1 MNFSEKLKEIRKNE
15 GLSQE
20 QLAEKIGV
28 SRQAITKWETGK
40 GLPDVENMVIIAE
53 IFKTTL
59 DELLRDSI
67 AKQEQEKSVFV
78 SETIYDIDCEKHFD
92 VNIGNAAVITL
103 SSGTDEKLHI
113 KLSSETFDNLDTMF
127 KIKLDE
133 RKNRLDV
140 NCLNKNKL
148 SRYELEDA
156 LMVEIT
162 LPDKYSDHCEVS
174 ACVKLLVVK
183 DLHLRR
189 LEYDGT
195 AERVRISGSSGSLEF
210 TSKTDYDITI
220 DKITGS
226 LDINQWK
233 AKAIVHL
240 PEDNIVKVIN
250 KGRKCDVYY
259 MKEDKV
265 IEYENFTDSENELSV
280 SGIFS
285 ELIIDLTRK
294 IADGTTDIP
303 LIGS

>member
-59 DELLRDSI
+59 DELLRDSAAI
-67 AKQEQEKSVFV
+67 ARQEEEKPVFT

-92 VNIGNAAVITL
+92 IHIGNAAAITL

-113 KLSSETFDNLDTMF
+113 KLSSDTLENLDTMF

-133 RKNRLDV
+133 KKNRLDV

-148 SRYELEDA
+148 SRYEVEDS
-156 LMVEIT
+156 LKIQIL
-162 LPDKYSDHCEVS
+162 LPDQYADHCEI
-174 ACVKLLVVK
+174 AAYVKCLEIRNLQ
-183 DLHLRR
+183 LRR
-189 LEYDGT
+189 LEYDGS
-195 AERVRISGSSGSLEF
+195 AEQILISNSSGSLEF
-210 TSKTDYDITI
+210 TAKTDCDIVVDQI
-220 DKITGS
+220 MGR

-233 AKAIVHL
+233 AKAIVHI
-240 PEDNIVKVIN
+240 PENHMVPVMN
-250 KGRKCDVYY
+250 RGRKCAVYY
-259 MKEDKV
+259 VKDGKV
-265 IEYENFTDSENELSV
+265 TECEEFADDENLLCV
-280 SGIFS
+280 SGIGS
-285 ELIIDLTRK
+285 ELIVDLTK
-294 IADGTTDIP
+294 NGP
-303 LIGS
+303 S

>member
-59 DELLRDSI
+59 DELLRDSA
-67 AKQEQEKSVFV
+67 AKQERETPVFV

-92 VNIGNAAVITL
+92 VNIGNAAAILL

-113 KLSSETFDNLDTMF
+113 KLSSETLENLDTMF
-127 KIKLDE
+127 KIRLDEKKNKLDV
-133 RKNRLDV
+133 K
-140 NCLNKNKL
+140 CLNKNKL
-148 SRYELEDA
+148 SRYEAEDS

-162 LPDKYSDHCEVS
+162 LPDKYSDHCEIEAS
-174 ACVKLLVVK
+174 VKLLMIEG
-183 DLHLRR
+183 LHLRR

-195 AERVRISGSSGSLEF
+195 AEQVVISDSSGSLEF

-220 DKITGS
+220 DKITGT

-240 PEDNIVKVIN
+240 PEDHIVNVIN

-259 MKEDKV
+259 MKEDHV
-265 IEYENFTDSENELSV
+265 IEYENVTNGEDKLSV

-285 ELIIDLTRK
+285 ELIVDLTK
-294 IADGTTDIP
+294 NN
-303 LIGS
+303 

>member
-20 QLAEKIGV
+20 QLAAKIGV

-59 DELLRDSI
+59 DDLLRDS
-67 AKQEQEKSVFV
+67 AAASQKQDTPVYT

-92 VNIGNAAVITL
+92 VNIGAAATIKL

-113 KLSSETFDNLDTMF
+113 KLSSETFEDLGTMF

-133 RKNRLDV
+133 RKNKLDV

-148 SRYELEDA
+148 SRYEVEDS
-156 LMVEIT
+156 LMVEII
-162 LPDKYSDHCEVS
+162 LPKKYSDHCEIAAS
-174 ACVKLLVVK
+174 VKLLVIK
-183 DLHLRR
+183 ELHLRR
-189 LEYDGT
+189 LEYDGD
-195 AERVRISGSSGSLEF
+195 AQQVLISDSSGSLEF
-210 TSKTDYDITI
+210 TAKTNYDITI
-220 DKITGS
+220 DKITGK

-233 AKAIVHL
+233 AKAIVHI
-240 PEDNIVKVIN
+240 PEENIVNVIN

-259 MKEDKV
+259 RKEDNT
-265 IEYENFTDSENELSV
+265 IEYENTVDSENELSI

-285 ELIIDLTRK
+285 ELVVDLT
-294 IADGTTDIP
+294 
-303 LIGS
+303 

>member
-40 GLPDVENMVIIAE
+40 GLPDVENMIIIAE

-59 DELLRDSI
+59 DELLRDTA
-67 AKQEQEKSVFV
+67 AKQEQALPVFV

-92 VNIGNAAVITL
+92 VNIGNAAAIIL

-113 KLSSETFDNLDTMF
+113 KLSSETFENLDAMF

-133 RKNRLDV
+133 KKNKLDV

-148 SRYELEDA
+148 SRYELEDS
-156 LMVEIT
+156 LTIEIT
-162 LPDKYSDHCEVS
+162 LPDKYSDHCEIS
-174 ACVKLLVVK
+174 ASVRLLVVK
-183 DLHLRR
+183 GLHLRR

-195 AERVRISGSSGSLEF
+195 AKQVLISDSSGSLEF
-210 TSKTDYDITI
+210 TSKTDYDITV
-220 DKITGS
+220 DKITGT

-233 AKAIVHL
+233 AKAVVHL
-240 PEDNIVKVIN
+240 PEDTMVNVIN
-250 KGRKCDVYY
+250 KGRKCDIYY
-259 MKEDKV
+259 KKEDA
-265 IEYENFTDSENELSV
+265 IAEYENSTDSENKLCV
-280 SGIFS
+280 SGIMS
-285 ELIIDLTRK
+285 ELIVDLTK
-294 IADGTTDIP
+294 
-303 LIGS
+303 

>member
-40 GLPDVENMVIIAE
+40 GLPDIENMVIIAE

-59 DELLRDSI
+59 DELLRNS
-67 AKQEQEKSVFV
+67 AVKQKQEMPVYT

-92 VNIGNAAVITL
+92 VSIGSAATIIL

-113 KLSSETFDNLDTMF
+113 RLSSETLENLDTMF

-133 RKNRLDV
+133 KKNKLDV

-148 SRYELEDA
+148 SRYEAEDS
-156 LMVEIT
+156 LTVTIT
-162 LPDKYSDHCEVS
+162 LPDKYSDHCEIEAS
-174 ACVKLLVVK
+174 VKRLIIK
-183 DLHLRR
+183 SFHLRR
-189 LEYDGT
+189 LEYDGD
-195 AERVRISGSSGSLEF
+195 AEQVLISDSSGSLEF
-210 TSKTDYDITI
+210 TAKTDYDITI
-220 DKITGS
+220 DKITGT

-240 PEDNIVKVIN
+240 PEENIVNVIN

-259 MKEDKV
+259 MKEDTV
-265 IEYENFTDSENELSV
+265 IEYENFADEENELSV
-280 SGIFS
+280 SGMFS
-285 ELIIDLTRK
+285 ELTVDLTK
-294 IADGTTDIP
+294 KE
-303 LIGS
+303 

>member
-59 DELLRDSI
+59 DDLLRDSAFAARQE
-67 AKQEQEKSVFV
+67 AKRPVFT
-78 SETIYDIDCEKHFD
+78 SETIYDIDREKHFD
-92 VNIGNAAVITL
+92 INIGNASTIIL

-113 KLSSETFDNLDTMF
+113 RLSSDTLENLDTMF

-133 RKNRLDV
+133 KKNRLDV

-148 SRYELEDA
+148 SRYEAEDS
-156 LMVEIT
+156 LKIEIS
-162 LPDKYSDHCEVS
+162 LPAQYSDHCEIG
-174 ACVKLLVVK
+174 AYVKFLEIR

-189 LEYDGT
+189 LEYDGG
-195 AERVRISGSSGSLEF
+195 AKQILISNVNGSLEF
-210 TSKTDYDITI
+210 TAKTDYNITV
-220 DKITGS
+220 DKITGR

-233 AKAIVHL
+233 AKAIVHI
-240 PEDNIVKVIN
+240 PENHMVPVTN
-250 KGRKCDVYY
+250 KGRKCAVYY
-259 MKEDKV
+259 VKDGNV
-265 IEYENFTDSENELSV
+265 TEYENSADGENELSV
-280 SGIFS
+280 SGILS
-285 ELIIDLTRK
+285 ELIV
-294 IADGTTDIP
+294 DITK
-303 LIGS
+303 SDF

>member
-1 MNFSEKLKEIRKNE
+1 MNFSEKLKEIRKDK

-59 DELLRDSI
+59 DELLRDSAI
-67 AKQEQEKSVFV
+67 KQESEKPVFI

-92 VNIGNAAVITL
+92 INIGNASAIIL

-113 KLSSETFDNLDTMF
+113 KLSSETLENLDAMF

-133 RKNRLDV
+133 KKNKLDV
-140 NCLNKNKL
+140 NCLNKNRL
-148 SRYELEDA
+148 SRYEAEDS
-156 LMVEIT
+156 LKVEII
-162 LPDKYSDHCEVS
+162 LPDKYSDHCEIEAS
-174 ACVKLLVVK
+174 VKLLVVR

-189 LEYDGT
+189 LEYDGD
-195 AERVRISGSSGSLEF
+195 AEQVLISNSSGSLEF
-210 TSKTDYDITI
+210 TAKTDYDITV
-220 DKITGS
+220 DKITGR

-233 AKAIVHL
+233 AKAIVHI
-240 PEDNIVKVIN
+240 PENNLVKVIN
-250 KGRKCDVYY
+250 KGRKCNVYY
-259 MKEDKV
+259 VKNDNV
-265 IEYENFTDSENELSV
+265 IEYENFADDKNELSV

-285 ELIIDLTRK
+285 ELIVDLTK
-294 IADGTTDIP
+294 KE
-303 LIGS
+303 

>member
-59 DELLRDSI
+59 DELLRDS
-67 AKQEQEKSVFV
+67 AARQEKKTPVYS

-92 VNIGNAAVITL
+92 VNIGSADTIIL

-113 KLSSETFDNLDTMF
+113 RLSSETLENLDTIF

-133 RKNRLDV
+133 RKNKLDV
-140 NCLNKNKL
+140 NCINKNKL
-148 SRYELEDA
+148 SRYEAEDS
-156 LMVEIT
+156 LTVEII
-162 LPDKYSDHCEVS
+162 LPDKYTDHCEIAAS
-174 ACVKLLVVK
+174 VKYFVVK
-183 DLHLRR
+183 NLHLRR
-189 LEYDGT
+189 LEYDGD
-195 AERVRISGSSGSLEF
+195 AGQVLISDSSGSLEF
-210 TSKTDYDITI
+210 TAKTDYDITI
-220 DKITGS
+220 DKITGR
-226 LDINQWK
+226 LDINQWR
-233 AKAIVHL
+233 AKAIVHI
-240 PEDNIVKVIN
+240 PEKNIVNVIN

-259 MKEDKV
+259 IKDGNV
-265 IEYENFTDSENELSV
+265 IEYENSADVENELSV

-285 ELIIDLTRK
+285 ELIIDL
-294 IADGTTDIP
+294 IY
-303 LIGS
+303 

>member
-59 DELLRDSI
+59 DELLKDSVV
-67 AKQEQEKSVFV
+67 KKEQNIPVYM

-92 VNIGNAAVITL
+92 ISIGNAATVIL
-103 SSGTDEKLHI
+103 SSGTDEKLHV
-113 KLSSETFDNLDTMF
+113 KLSSETFEDLDTMF

-140 NCLNKNKL
+140 DCLNKNKV
-148 SRYELEDA
+148 SRYEAEDS
-156 LMVEIT
+156 LTVEIS
-162 LPDKYSDHCEVS
+162 LPDKYSDHCEIKAS
-174 ACVKLLVVK
+174 VKLLVINN
-183 DLHLRR
+183 LHLRR
-189 LEYDGT
+189 LEYDGD
-195 AERVRISGSSGSLEF
+195 AKQVLISGSNGSLEF

-220 DKITGS
+220 DKITGR
-226 LDINQWK
+226 LDVNQWK
-233 AKAIVHL
+233 AKTVVHI
-240 PEDNIVKVIN
+240 PEENIVKVIN
-250 KGRKCDVYY
+250 RGRKCDVYY
-259 MKEDKV
+259 VKEDNV
-265 IEYENFTDSENELSV
+265 IEYDNFADGENELSI

-285 ELIIDLTRK
+285 ELIVDLTK
-294 IADGTTDIP
+294 KE
-303 LIGS
+303 